1 MKYMHNSECARLS
14 DDSCRNSSVFCGG
27 RKSRNA
33 ARRCRLYERSRA
45 RLGTGSV
52 GSHRGALDLRWDRR
66 ASYSRCAGFGVPA
79 HSRPASAVLRAESAV
94 FSDFETIRPK
104 SFDHRASLVR
114 ATSLETGFA
123 LESRVQ
129 EAEPQASTSRDLLS
143 TSVFSSTENSL
154 H

>member
-1 MKYMHNSECARLS
+1 VLAHIG
-14 DDSCRNSSVFCGG
+14 V
-27 RKSRNA
+27 
-33 ARRCRLYERSRA
+33 RSI
-45 RLGTGSV
+45 
-52 GSHRGALDLRWDRR
+52 
-66 ASYSRCAGFGVPA
+66 CAGIAALAIGVA
-79 HSRPASAVLRAESAV
+79 RDLVCRHIAGRASAVLRAESAV